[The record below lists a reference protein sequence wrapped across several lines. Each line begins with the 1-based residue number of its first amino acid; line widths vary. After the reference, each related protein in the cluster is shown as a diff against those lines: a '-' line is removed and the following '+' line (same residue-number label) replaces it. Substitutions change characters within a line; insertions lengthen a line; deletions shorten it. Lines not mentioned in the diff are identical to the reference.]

1 MKKITVSI
9 LISVIISFIINKI
22 LKFLIWQD
30 APFMCNVPPCYSPD
44 GKLFNSFIGHII
56 RSDYLFWIFFIV
68 MLTITLLIAYK
79 PWKNTTN

>member
-9 LISVIISFIINKI
+9 LISVIISFITNKI
-22 LKFLIWQD
+22 LKFFILQD

-56 RSDYLFWIFFIV
+56 RSDYSFWIFFTLIFIIV
-68 MLTITLLIAYK
+68 LLIVYK
-79 PWKNTTN
+79 PWNNITN